1 MKLINLM
8 KKILVIILFLAI
20 AGLIGFQ
27 LVQNKAEL
35 DAANV
40 VTDRSNK
47 AITVQIHQVDSIE
60 ISNGFA
66 LPATL
71 IPFEQAD
78 IPAAASGKISSLNIE
93 LGTYVTKNQVIGQIE
108 HEELNQKL
116 QAAKLVI
123 KQLSED
129 YERQKILVEGNATN
143 SNALTDAKYDLDNKA
158 LEIAQLESQLENTKI
173 ITPVNGTITD
183 KQLLEG
189 EYAVTGATI
198 ATVTDVHQLKAEI
211 YVPENKIFSLQK
223 GTELIITSEVFP
235 TEKFSGTINYISPQ
249 GDENH
254 NYLVQLLISNHASKL
269 KAGQYVQVHFQND
282 EYKKALQIP
291 QNALVDGF
299 KNPYVFVVN
308 GDKVSEQK
316 LVLGKE
322 SGDYVEVISGLTKG
336 EQVVVNGQINLVDGS
351 LIQVI
356 K

>member
-1 MKLINLM
+1 M
-8 KKILVIILFLAI
+8 
-20 AGLIGFQ
+20 
-27 LVQNKAEL
+27 
-35 DAANV
+35 

-211 YVPENKIFSLQK
+211 YVPENWAQ
-223 GTELIITSEVFP
+223 
-235 TEKFSGTINYISPQ
+235 
-249 GDENH
+249 
-254 NYLVQLLISNHASKL
+254 SK
-269 KAGQYVQVHFQND
+269 YVPNVPDIGH
-282 EYKKALQIP
+282 
-291 QNALVDGF
+291 
-299 KNPYVFVVN
+299 
-308 GDKVSEQK
+308 
-316 LVLGKE
+316 
-322 SGDYVEVISGLTKG
+322 T
-336 EQVVVNGQINLVDGS
+336 
-351 LIQVI
+351 
-356 K
+356 